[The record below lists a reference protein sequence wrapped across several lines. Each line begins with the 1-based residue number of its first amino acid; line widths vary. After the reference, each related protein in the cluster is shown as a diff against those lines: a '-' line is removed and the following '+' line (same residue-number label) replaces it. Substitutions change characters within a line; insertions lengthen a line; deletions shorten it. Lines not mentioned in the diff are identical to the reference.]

1 MAAPKITLYLDTVS
15 PFAYIAYYVLRHDA
29 AFRKCE
35 VTYVPI
41 LLGGLMKT
49 SNNQGPL
56 SIPNKAKW
64 INKER
69 QRWAAQLNV
78 PMKQQTPPNFPARTL
93 SMMRAL
99 AALRE
104 LDCGRQDRMVRA
116 LDALF
121 HEYFAQHKPT
131 YEPAELTRVLVG
143 VLGSSAEADRVIE
156 AASSDAE
163 SGGKKALKRNTDAAF
178 GDDAFGVP
186 WMVCTRPDGR
196 SESFWG
202 VDRLEQVT
210 AFLGLDNL
218 GTVGWRA
225 LL

>member
-1 MAAPKITLYLDTVS
+1 
-15 PFAYIAYYVLRHDA
+15 
-29 AFRKCE
+29 
-35 VTYVPI
+35 
-41 LLGGLMKT
+41 
-49 SNNQGPL
+49 
-56 SIPNKAKW
+56 
-64 INKER
+64 
-69 QRWAAQLNV
+69 
-78 PMKQQTPPNFPARTL
+78 MKQQTPPNFPAQTL
-93 SMMRAL
+93 TMMRAL

-121 HEYFAQHKPT
+121 HGYFAQHRPT
-131 YEPAELTRVLVG
+131 YEPAELTRVLMG
-143 VLGSSAEADRVIE
+143 VLGSSTEADRVIE

-163 SGGKKALKRNTDAAF
+163 CGGKKALRGNTDAAF
-178 GDDAFGVP
+178 RDDAFGVP

-210 AFLGLDNL
+210 AFLGLDNP